1 MRADQITLHRAHSI
15 DQIFQSRLLYN
26 LDSRHYPK
34 NEVNFRISGTVLDS
48 AMQDSCKYS
57 TYIHVSISLHKLRF
71 LSIFRSKK
79 IRIITKVARKLPRL
93 TNS

>member
-48 AMQDSCKYS
+48 AIQDSCKYS
-57 TYIHVSISLHKLRF
+57 TYIHVSMTRKMPRFNDELARSRVSDLCNQNEKFRRSL
-71 LSIFRSKK
+71 
-79 IRIITKVARKLPRL
+79 
-93 TNS
+93 